1 MNECL
6 TSDALNVFLAGQFS
20 TGQREG
26 IELHLSRCR
35 ACRQRLVNLYED
47 SKAEAVSVYAP
58 RWLKASVLRIPKNRR
73 VTIPMLIL
81 GFRRHVAAA
90 VAAVLVTA
98 GVMSYLLLSESQRGH
113 QLPPVDVLRQETEV
127 SPAPQ
132 LLAPGSDAVIASD
145 QIEFRWS
152 HVPDASSYIF
162 ILLDEKG
169 DIVFQTSTTEEHLT
183 LNVSPVRFER
193 GKPYFWYVEARLPD
207 GTTVDSEIRKFVL
220 N

>member
-1 MNECL
+1 
-6 TSDALNVFLAGQFS
+6 
-20 TGQREG
+20 
-26 IELHLSRCR
+26 
-35 ACRQRLVNLYED
+35 
-47 SKAEAVSVYAP
+47 
-58 RWLKASVLRIPKNRR
+58 
-73 VTIPMLIL
+73 MLIL